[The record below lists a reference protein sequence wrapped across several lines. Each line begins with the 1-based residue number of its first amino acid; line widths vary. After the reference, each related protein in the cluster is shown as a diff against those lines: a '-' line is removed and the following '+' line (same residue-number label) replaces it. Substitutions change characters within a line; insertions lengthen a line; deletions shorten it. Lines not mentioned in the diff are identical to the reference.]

1 MPLRERLLQMVKR
14 HPVLAAG
21 VGIGLAM
28 LAAVAT
34 PDGVPFLDAERPQR
48 VVVPRA
54 PAALMYML
62 VALGLML
69 VVLSLVLRISVIKE
83 VETHRR
89 QSIWPSVIILFLV
102 LALWANSPALRQW
115 LGRDVVDNQET
126 QQQRG
131 SEDDQFAPERD
142 RSPLY
147 GYGLTAIV
155 GLLLV
160 AVAVI
165 FFVMFAP
172 ARRRTEPNLKGP
184 RDDPQ
189 LLGEIDAGIE
199 DLEGITDPR
208 EAILAAYAR
217 MQALTEFAGV
227 DRRLSDTPHE
237 LLDRLLSDHRVEPG
251 SARRLTELFERA
263 KFSERRVDETTRREA
278 IDALRR
284 IRSELLV
291 PA

>member
-1 MPLRERLLQMVKR
+1 MPLRERLLQVVKR
-14 HPVLAAG
+14 HPVLTAG

-34 PDGVPFLDAERPQR
+34 PDGVPFLDAERPRR

-69 VVLSLVLRISVIKE
+69 VVLSLVLRISVLKE

-89 QSIWPSVIILFLV
+89 PSIWPSLIILCLL
-102 LALWANSPALRQW
+102 LALWANSPALREW
-115 LGRDVVDNQET
+115 LGRDVVDNQQT
-126 QQQRG
+126 QQQRAPE
-131 SEDDQFAPERD
+131 EDQLGPERD
-142 RSPLY
+142 RSSLY

-160 AVAVI
+160 AVVAI

-172 ARRRTEPNLKGP
+172 TKRRTELNLKGP
-184 RDDPQ
+184 RGDPQ
-189 LLGEIDAGIE
+189 LVGGIDAGIE

-217 MQALTEFAGV
+217 MQSLAELAGV

-237 LLDRLLSDHRVEPG
+237 LLARLLHDHRVEPS

-263 KFSERRVDETTRREA
+263 KFSERPVGETTRREA
-278 IDALRR
+278 IEALRR

>member
-1 MPLRERLLQMVKR
+1 MPLRERLLQVVKR
-14 HPVLAAG
+14 HPVLTAG
-21 VGIGLAM
+21 VGISLAM

-69 VVLSLVLRISVIKE
+69 VILSLVLRISVMKE

-89 QSIWPSVIILFLV
+89 RSIWPSLIILCLL
-102 LALWANSPALRQW
+102 LALWANSPGLREW
-115 LGRDVVDNQET
+115 LGRDVIDNQQT

-131 SEDDQFAPERD
+131 PEEDQLTPERD

-155 GLLLV
+155 GLLLI
-160 AVAVI
+160 AVAAI
-165 FFVMFAP
+165 FFVMFGP
-172 ARRRTEPNLKGP
+172 TRRRTEANIKGL

-189 LLGEIDAGIE
+189 LLREIDASIE

-217 MQALTEFAGV
+217 MQYLAELAGV
-227 DRRLSDTPHE
+227 DRKLSDTPHQ
-237 LLDRLLSDHRVEPG
+237 LLDRLLDDHRVQPG
-251 SARRLTELFERA
+251 RARRLTELFERA
-263 KFSERRVDETTRREA
+263 KFSERPVDETTRREA

>member
-1 MPLRERLLQMVKR
+1 MPLRERLLQVVKR
-14 HPVLAAG
+14 HPVLTAG

-34 PDGVPFLDAERPQR
+34 PDGVPFLDAERPRR
-48 VVVPRA
+48 VVVPQA
-54 PAALMYML
+54 PAALRYML

-69 VVLSLVLRISVIKE
+69 VVLSLVLRISVLKE

-89 QSIWPSVIILFLV
+89 PSIWPSLIILCLL
-102 LALWANSPALRQW
+102 LALWANSPALREW
-115 LGRDVVDNQET
+115 LGRDAIDNQQT
-126 QQQRG
+126 QQQRAP
-131 SEDDQFAPERD
+131 EDQLAPERD

-160 AVAVI
+160 AVAAI

-172 ARRRTEPNLKGP
+172 TKRRTELNLKGP
-184 RDDPQ
+184 RGDPQ
-189 LLGEIDAGIE
+189 LVRGIDAGIE

-217 MQALTEFAGV
+217 MQSLAELAGV

-237 LLDRLLSDHRVEPG
+237 LLARLLHDHRVEIS

-263 KFSERRVDETTRREA
+263 KFSERPVGETTRREA
-278 IDALRR
+278 IEALRH

>member
-1 MPLRERLLQMVKR
+1 MPLRERLLRVVKR
-14 HPVLAAG
+14 HPVLTAG

-34 PDGVPFLDAERPQR
+34 PDGVPFVDAERPQR
-48 VVVPRA
+48 VVVPQA

-69 VVLSLVLRISVIKE
+69 VILSLVLRISVMKE
-83 VETHRR
+83 IETHRR
-89 QSIWPSVIILFLV
+89 PSIWPSLIILCLL
-102 LALWANSPALRQW
+102 LALWANSPALREW
-115 LGRDVVDNQET
+115 LGRDVVGDQQT

-131 SEDDQFAPERD
+131 PEEDQLTPERD

-160 AVAVI
+160 AVAAI

-172 ARRRTEPNLKGP
+172 TRGRTEPNLKGP

-189 LLGEIDAGIE
+189 LLREIDAGIE
-199 DLEGITDPR
+199 DLEGISDPR

-217 MQALTEFAGV
+217 MQYLAELAGV
-227 DRRLSDTPHE
+227 DRKLSDTPHE
-237 LLDRLLSDHRVEPG
+237 LLDRLLHDHRVEPG

-263 KFSERRVDETTRREA
+263 KFSERRIDETTRREA